1 MSFEVTLPA
10 EAQGERWDHAI
21 RDAIVAAGHEASVR
35 EVRAA
40 MKSGAIRVE
49 GRRAV
54 PGGRAE
60 ADVTVHVELV
70 LRAEAELVPD
80 HALAARVERIFED
93 DELLVLAKPSGVPTT
108 PIRADERGTLL
119 HAAVALAPQIADAG
133 PPLEGG
139 AVHRLDTPTSGVV
152 VFAKDRRTRA
162 MIRNALRAHE
172 IEKRYTAIVH
182 VARALEPGA
191 HFRVTLPIAQR
202 ARRVRA
208 EETKDGLEAIS
219 DVVVTRTAGERASVE
234 VRTRYGRRH
243 QVRAHLAS
251 IPLPIVGDDLYGSAS
266 DDGRLALHASSL
278 RLPDGR
284 TFEAPLPPDFV
295 AMLARAGLGS

>member
-1 MSFEVTLPA
+1 
-10 EAQGERWDHAI
+10 
-21 RDAIVAAGHEASVR
+21 
-35 EVRAA
+35 
-40 MKSGAIRVE
+40 
-49 GRRAV
+49 
-54 PGGRAE
+54 
-60 ADVTVHVELV
+60 
-70 LRAEAELVPD
+70 
-80 HALAARVERIFED
+80 
-93 DELLVLAKPSGVPTT
+93 
-108 PIRADERGTLL
+108 
-119 HAAVALAPQIADAG
+119 
-133 PPLEGG
+133 
-139 AVHRLDTPTSGVV
+139 
-152 VFAKDRRTRA
+152 
-162 MIRNALRAHE
+162 
-172 IEKRYTAIVH
+172 
-182 VARALEPGA
+182 
-191 HFRVTLPIAQR
+191 VTLPIAQR

-219 DVVVTRTAGERASVE
+219 DVVVTRTAGERALVE